1 MLRVYGDVLEVVGL
15 LRTVLVEIERRDAD
29 LARQMRRS
37 AASVALNIAE
47 ANGSRGGNRRLRF
60 SSALGSMRET
70 LAGLQ
75 VAGAFGY
82 VEIGDEIPG
91 RIDRICAALYSLA
104 R

>member
-1 MLRVYGDVLEVVGL
+1 MLRVYEEVLEVV
-15 LRTVLVEIERRDAD
+15 RSMKDVLVEIERRDAD
-29 LARQMRRS
+29 LARQVRRA

-47 ANGSRGGNRRLRF
+47 ANGSRGGNRRVRF
-60 SSALGSMRET
+60 STALGSMRET

-82 VEIGDEIPG
+82 VEVGEDVP
-91 RIDRICAALYSLA
+91 RKIDRICAALYSLA